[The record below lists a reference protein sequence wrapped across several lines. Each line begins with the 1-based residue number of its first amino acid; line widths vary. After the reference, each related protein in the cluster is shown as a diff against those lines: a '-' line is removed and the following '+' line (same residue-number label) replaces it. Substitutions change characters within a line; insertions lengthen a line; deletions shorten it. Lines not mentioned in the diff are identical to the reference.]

1 METGKRFRKDELYKE
16 AMDLFNVKLDRR
28 LKLEELEE
36 QFVRLKNN
44 ANEPTVEDETEGRVP
59 RTIRNVITGNTF
71 GFLPNWESNPNLE
84 VIEWETE

>member
-16 AMDLFNVKLDRR
+16 AMELFNVKLDRR

-36 QFVRLKNN
+36 QFVRLQNN
-44 ANEPTVEDETEGRVP
+44 TVDKAVEEETETRRP
-59 RTIRNVITGNTF
+59 RTLRNIVTGNTF
-71 GFLPNWESNPNLE
+71 GLLPNWESNPNLE